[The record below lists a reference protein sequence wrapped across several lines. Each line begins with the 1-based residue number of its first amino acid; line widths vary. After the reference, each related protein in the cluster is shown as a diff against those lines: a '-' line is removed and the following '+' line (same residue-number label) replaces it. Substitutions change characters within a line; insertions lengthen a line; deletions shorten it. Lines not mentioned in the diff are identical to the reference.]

1 MELDFSSLTD
11 DQLIG
16 LIQQAAAEAVQRGEA
31 VAASARYAGL
41 SEAEKARAENAAY
54 ETEIARI
61 RAREAEE
68 ATIRGRARA
77 RKEVEATK
85 VADATNKEHER
96 WQKRAELAA
105 PFVELL
111 GEGWQLTVW
120 ERGGD
125 KRVYLDKGNHYK
137 ITYYITG
144 NSYHPPGEME
154 WAGDAWKVVPGLKK
168 EVEKPTSREK
178 YKKDAKAINAWRP
191 RLLEQL
197 KVAATWGAGLRL
209 DLDQAVSYKGA
220 ES

>member
-31 VAASARYAGL
+31 VAASARHAGL

-61 RAREAEE
+61 RARETEE
-68 ATIRGRARA
+68 AAIRGRERA
-77 RKEVEATK
+77 RREVEATK
-85 VADATNKEHER
+85 VADAVNKEHER

-105 PFVELL
+105 PFLELL
-111 GEGWQLTVW
+111 GEGWQLTIW

-125 KRVYLDKGNHYK
+125 KRVYLDKSNHYK

-144 NSYHPPGEME
+144 NSYHPPGELE
-154 WAGDAWKVVPGLKK
+154 WTKDVWKVVPGLKK
-168 EVEKPTSREK
+168 ETEPPLLGREK
-178 YKKDAKAINAWRP
+178 HQKDAKAINAWRP
-191 RLLEQL
+191 RLLAQ
-197 KVAATWGAGLRL
+197 VQIAATWSAGLRL
-209 DLDQAVSYKGA
+209 DLDQAASYKGA
-220 ES
+220 E